1 MLIQQTNSADAVNAR
16 MTKLIR
22 AVSAQRQP
30 TQQNTHNKQNKEER
44 RLTTKFSRKIKIYM
58 YINKIRKETK

>member
-30 TQQNTHNKQNKEER
+30 TQQTKQRGKKTNNKVQ
-44 RLTTKFSRKIKIYM
+44 
-58 YINKIRKETK
+58 